1 MLIAL
6 LVLRKAVEL
15 RVGRTWTVVVTKT
28 RRELPSEAAAAVLN
42 MAAADEV
49 AAADAILRRRTWS
62 LNLSP
67 MLALMLLL

>member
-15 RVGRTWTVVVTKT
+15 RAGRTWTVVVTKT
-28 RRELPSEAAAAVLN
+28 RREQPSEAAAVLN

-62 LNLSP
+62 LKLSP
-67 MLALMLLL
+67 MLALLLLL